1 MLICKT
7 NCGNTIEILREGY
20 MKRLTKYFFEGLL
33 VLVPLVATIYV
44 IYIVFVKIDSIFKF
58 RIPGMGFIITILTI
72 TIVGFISSNFI
83 AKKLVGLV
91 DRIFARLPLVKMI
104 YTSIKDLIGA
114 FVGDKKS
121 FNKPVLVTLS
131 PGSNIQVIGF
141 VTRDDLG
148 NIGFADKVAVYLPQ
162 SYNFAGNLIV
172 VPKEQVTQLSVDSGE
187 IMAFIVSG
195 GVAAQ

>member
-1 MLICKT
+1 
-7 NCGNTIEILREGY
+7 

-33 VLVPLVATIYV
+33 VLVPLVVTIYV
-44 IYIVFVKIDSIFKF
+44 IYVVFVKIDSIFAF

-83 AKKLVGLV
+83 TKKLVSLV
-91 DRIFARLPLVKMI
+91 DRIFARLPLAKMI

-121 FNKPVLVTLS
+121 FDKPVLVTLS
-131 PGSNIQVIGF
+131 PGSNIQAIGF
-141 VTRDDLG
+141 VTRDDLE

-172 VPKEQVTQLSVDSGE
+172 VPKEQVFPLSVESGE

-195 GVAAQ
+195 GVTTQ